1 MVIIFL
7 FIYIIFLTAADQL
20 TLEELFVVPNTSDI
34 PKSSIFLAFPK
45 PLGGILNEIIDDLSV
60 TLMEITGDPVIGWFI
75 F

>member
-1 MVIIFL
+1 M
-7 FIYIIFLTAADQL
+7 
-20 TLEELFVVPNTSDI
+20 VPNTSDI

-60 TLMEITGDPVIGWFI
+60 TLMEITGDPAIGCAKSQQISYVSLTLFTSFPKGQLSELI